1 MGVRVGDSPSSAVST
16 VPAHMAAVPVIKLL
30 QNLKGI

>member
-1 MGVRVGDSPSSAVST
+1 MGVKVGDSPSSAVST
-16 VPAHMAAVPVIKLL
+16 VPAHMAAVPIKKTL

>member
-16 VPAHMAAVPVIKLL
+16 VPSHMAAAPIKKLL